1 MTRDIEMP
9 GRRRWKRMAKEVTNT
24 NVFVDALVSSGPAT
38 ELEDVDH
45 IFGFLVGSC
54 EVEAVLYDASGRS
67 ETRKGEVH
75 ASWVLEGRAIQ
86 DLFIF
91 PRRADRP
98 LGTAV
103 GDDRYATTIR
113 TYDRRMD
120 AWRVNFINPAADETS
135 ARLIA
140 AAQERELK
148 WKENCP
154 AVL

>member
-1 MTRDIEMP
+1 
-9 GRRRWKRMAKEVTNT
+9 MAKEVTNT

-45 IFGFLVGSC
+45 IFGFLVGSW

-67 ETRKGEVH
+67 ERRKGHSGPVY
-75 ASWVLEGRAIQ
+75 L
-86 DLFIF
+86 

-135 ARLIA
+135 AQLIA

>member
-1 MTRDIEMP
+1 M
-9 GRRRWKRMAKEVTNT
+9 KER
-24 NVFVDALVSSGPAT
+24 AT
-38 ELEDVDH
+38 
-45 IFGFLVGSC
+45 
-54 EVEAVLYDASGRS
+54 
-67 ETRKGEVH
+67 
-75 ASWVLEGRAIQ
+75 Q

-135 ARLIA
+135 AQLIA